1 MKFCTLITLNNFNV
15 SAKSGPI
22 HSRDKHSSKMS
33 FFENLREIVNKI
45 KLISIFW
52 YMKHLDHSEFIKK
65 NFSIL
70 SKDTPT
76 SHIS

>member
-52 YMKHLDHSEFIKK
+52 YMKHSDHSEFIKK
-65 NFSIL
+65 SIL